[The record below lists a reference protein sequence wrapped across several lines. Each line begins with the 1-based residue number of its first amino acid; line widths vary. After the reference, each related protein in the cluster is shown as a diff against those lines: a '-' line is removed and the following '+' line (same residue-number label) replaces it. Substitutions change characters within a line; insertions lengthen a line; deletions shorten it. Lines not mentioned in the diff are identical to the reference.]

1 MKRRGS
7 GVLSFPLSLI
17 FFQWQGRHAP
27 LTPDPSPPF
36 RGRGEDFVFLSCI
49 GKRIAPL
56 APGRGEG
63 PGVRG
68 EDHLGAAVLG
78 HG

>member
-1 MKRRGS
+1 MRDVFWATDEHGSSRMKRRGS

-36 RGRGEDFVFLSCI
+36 RGRGEDFVFSFQF
-49 GKRIAPL
+49 G
-56 APGRGEG
+56 GRGASRLC
-63 PGVRG
+63 V
-68 EDHLGAAVLG
+68 
-78 HG
+78 